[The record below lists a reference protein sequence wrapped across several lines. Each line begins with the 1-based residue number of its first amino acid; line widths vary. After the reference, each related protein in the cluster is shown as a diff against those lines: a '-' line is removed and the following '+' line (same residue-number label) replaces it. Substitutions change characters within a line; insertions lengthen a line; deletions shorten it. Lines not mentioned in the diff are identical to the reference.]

1 VTEDTDRFDIIVVG
15 AGPAGLSVGVAAR
28 QAGLRCA
35 IFDKGCV
42 TQSIALYPTYGHFFS
57 TPDRLELGGVP
68 FLTQNDK
75 PTRREA
81 LKYYRRIVQ
90 HFGLDVRQYHEV
102 TSICREEDGFHV
114 RTRAVHGGTDKKQV
128 ARYLVVAS
136 GYAGSPNLLDVPG
149 EDLSKVTHY
158 YHEAHPY
165 FDQDCVVVGAGNS
178 AVEAALDLYR
188 AGARVTLVHFLDRLD
203 AGVKPWILPDI
214 TNRLKNGEIDARWN
228 TRVVEV
234 RPGSVLLRH
243 EDSGEME
250 ELPNDFVLAMTGY
263 RANRST
269 LEDLGVSIDEG
280 TGIPGHDPDTME
292 TDVPGLFIAGVMAAG
307 DRPDRIFI
315 ETGRLHGPWIVD
327 AILRREGKR

>member
-1 VTEDTDRFDIIVVG
+1 MTRDTDNFDIIVVG

-28 QAGLRCA
+28 EAGLRCA

-57 TPDRLELGGVP
+57 TPDRLELGHVP

-90 HFGLDVRQYHEV
+90 HFQLDVRQYHEV
-102 TSICREEDGFHV
+102 TSICREADMFHV
-114 RTRAVHGGTDKKQV
+114 RTRAVHGGSEAQRVGRD
-128 ARYLVVAS
+128 LVIAS
-136 GYAGSPNLLDVPG
+136 GYAGSPNLLGIPG
-149 EDLSKVTHY
+149 EDLAKVTHY

-178 AVEAALDLYR
+178 AVEAALDLFR

-203 AGVKPWILPDI
+203 PGVKPWILPDI
-214 TNRLKNGEIDARWN
+214 TNRLKNGEIDVRWS
-228 TRVVEV
+228 TRLVEV
-234 RPGSVLLRH
+234 RPRSVILRH
-243 EDSGEME
+243 EKSGEIE

-263 RANRST
+263 RANRAM
-269 LEDLGVSIDEG
+269 LEHLGVSIDKG

-292 TDVPGLFIAGVMAAG
+292 TDVPGVFIAGVMAAG
-307 DRPDRIFI
+307 DRPDKIFI

-327 AILRREGKR
+327 AILRREGLR

>member
-1 VTEDTDRFDIIVVG
+1 VTEDTDTFDIIVVG

-57 TPDRLELGGVP
+57 TPDRLELGDVP

-90 HFGLDVRQYHEV
+90 HFQLDVRQYHEV
-102 TSICREEDGFHV
+102 LSICREDDAFRV
-114 RTRAVHGGTDKKQV
+114 RTRSVHGGTEAEHF
-128 ARYLVVAS
+128 ARDIVIAS
-136 GYAGSPNLLDVPG
+136 GYAGSPNFLGIPG

-178 AVEAALDLYR
+178 AVEAALELYR
-188 AGARVTLVHFLDRLD
+188 AGARVTLVHFLDHLD
-203 AGVKPWILPDI
+203 PGVKPWILPDI
-214 TNRLKNGEIDARWN
+214 TNRLKNGEIDVRWK
-228 TRVVEV
+228 TRLAEV
-234 RPGSVLLRH
+234 RPRSVILRH
-243 EDSGEME
+243 ETSGELE
-250 ELPNDFVLAMTGY
+250 ELSNDFVLAMTGY
-263 RANRST
+263 RANRSM
-269 LEDLGVSIDEG
+269 LEALGVGIDKG

-292 TDVPGLFIAGVMAAG
+292 TDAPHVFIAGVMAAG

-327 AILRREGKR
+327 TILRREGLR

>member
-1 VTEDTDRFDIIVVG
+1 MTQETEQFDIIVVG

-28 QAGLRCA
+28 QAGLNCA

-57 TPDRLELGGVP
+57 TPDRLELGNVP
-68 FLTQNDK
+68 FLTQTDK

-90 HFGLDVRQYHEV
+90 HFDLDVRQYHEV
-102 TSICREEDGFHV
+102 TSVCREDHTFTVHS
-114 RTRAVHGGTDKKQV
+114 RAVHGATE
-128 ARYLVVAS
+128 ARHQAHDIVIAS
-136 GYAGSPNLLDVPG
+136 GYAGSPNLLGIPG
-149 EDLSKVTHY
+149 EELSKVSHY

-165 FDQDCVVVGAGNS
+165 FDQDVVVVGAGNS

-188 AGARVTLVHFLDRLD
+188 AGARVSLVHFLDHLD
-203 AGVKPWILPDI
+203 AGVKPWVLPDI
-214 TNRLKNGEIDARWN
+214 TNRLKNGEIHARWH
-228 TRVVEV
+228 TRLAEV
-234 RPGSVLLRH
+234 RPGSVLLRN
-243 EDSGEME
+243 ESSGETE
-250 ELPNDFVLAMTGY
+250 EIHNDFVLAMTGY

-269 LEDLGVSIDEG
+269 LQALGVSIEPR

-292 TDVPGLFIAGVMAAG
+292 TDVPGVFIAGVMAAG
-307 DRPDRIFI
+307 DRPDKIFI

-327 AILRREGKR
+327 AILRRDGKR

>member
-1 VTEDTDRFDIIVVG
+1 MTEDNDSFDIIVVG

-28 QAGLRCA
+28 EAGLRCA

-57 TPDRLELGGVP
+57 TPDRLELGNVP

-90 HFGLDVRQYHEV
+90 HFDLDVRQYHEV
-102 TSICREEDGFHV
+102 TSIRRDADGFRVGARGIH
-114 RTRAVHGGTDKKQV
+114 RGTEAEHI
-128 ARYLVVAS
+128 ARDIVIAS
-136 GYAGSPNLLDVPG
+136 GYAGSPNPLGIPG

-178 AVEAALDLYR
+178 AVEAALDIYR
-188 AGARVTLVHFLDRLD
+188 AGARVTLVHFMDHLDP
-203 AGVKPWILPDI
+203 GVKPWILPDI
-214 TNRLKNGEIDARWN
+214 TNRLKNGEIDVRWKA
-228 TRVVEV
+228 RVVEV
-234 RPGSVLLRH
+234 QPGSVLLRH
-243 EDSGEME
+243 EDSDETE
-250 ELPNDFVLAMTGY
+250 ELANDFVLALTGY
-263 RANRST
+263 RANRSM
-269 LEDLGVSIDEG
+269 LEALGVTFDEG

-292 TDVPGLFIAGVMAAG
+292 TDVPGVFIAGVMAAG
-307 DRPDRIFI
+307 DRPDKIFI